1 MQFAG
6 NDSRVYLFDTAISS
20 SPSKVIQLQSGTGI
34 ASCFHPRLPLFGV
47 ALSIGLMQVFYVKLE
62 DDLLREP
69 AIVPLKLIRVPGDD
83 TAGAVKCTFHPRQ
96 PWIICARGAKFV
108 LIHRLAKIC

>member
-1 MQFAG
+1 M
-6 NDSRVYLFDTAISS
+6 
-20 SPSKVIQLQSGTGI
+20 
-34 ASCFHPRLPLFGV
+34 
-47 ALSIGLMQVFYVKLE
+47 KLE

-96 PWIICARGAKFV
+96 PWIICARGANSF
-108 LIHRLAKIC
+108 LFTD